1 MIKKY
6 FGTDGIRGRV
16 NDSKINGEM
25 FFKFGLAAGTYFKNL
40 KKNKQTAIIAKDTRL
55 SGYTLEPALV
65 SGLAS
70 AGMHIYTLGPLPT
83 NGLAMLTKKMKANMG
98 IMITASHN
106 PYYDNGLK
114 LFGPDGL
121 KLSDKIEKKIEKLI
135 DSKITKNLS
144 KPIELGRVKRLE
156 DANENYIKILKQNFP
171 SSFSLKGIKIA
182 LDCANGAG
190 YKAGPDLFKSLG
202 AKVYK
207 TGTSPNGLNIN
218 LKSGSTHP
226 SKICQMTKKNKAH
239 IGISLDGDADRII
252 VCDEKG
258 KIIDG
263 DKILAMLGER
273 WKRKKILKGG
283 VIGTL
288 MSNYGLENFFNNNG
302 IKFLRSDVG
311 DRYVKEKMKKN
322 KFNLGGE
329 QSGHIILG
337 KFATTGDGLLVAL
350 EILFSLRK
358 KKKASELFNKF
369 KPTPQMKNL
378 VEVKNIK
385 KNYGKNEAVKGISFK
400 IKEDEILGLLGP
412 NGSGK
417 TTTIGMLLGLLKP
430 TSGEIL
436 VNGQKLEGNRI
447 EILEQINFI
456 SPYIELPKKL
466 TVKQNLTVYGK
477 LYKINNINERIEFLS
492 EKLRLEGLLNSITG
506 ELSSGQ
512 KNRVSLAKALINEP
526 KVLLLDEPTAS
537 LDPEVGDFVRSFLED
552 YKKEKKISI
561 LLASHNMNEVT
572 RLCKSILMM
581 KDGIIIDK
589 GNPDELINKHG
600 RKNLEE
606 VFLKLSRSKN
616 ELN

>member
-1 MIKKY
+1 MVKKY

-16 NDSKINGEM
+16 NGSKINGEM

-83 NGLAMLTKKMKANMG
+83 NGLAMLTKKMSANMG

-106 PYYDNGLK
+106 PHYDNGLK

-135 DSKITKNLS
+135 DSEINKNLS
-144 KPIELGRVKRLE
+144 GPIELGRVKRLE

-171 SSFSLKGIKIA
+171 TSFSLKGIKIV

-190 YKAGPDLFKSLG
+190 YKAGPELFKSLG
-202 AKVYK
+202 AEVFNF
-207 TGTSPNGLNIN
+207 GTSPNGLNIN
-218 LKSGSTHP
+218 FKSGSTYP
-226 SKICQMTKKNKAH
+226 EKICQMTKKKNAH
-239 IGISLDGDADRII
+239 IGIALDGDADRII

-288 MSNYGLENFFNNNG
+288 MSNYGLEEFFKKNN
-302 IKFLRSDVG
+302 IKFYRSDVG

-358 KKKASELFNKF
+358 RKKASELFNKF
-369 KPTPQMKNL
+369 DPTPQILENVEVNDKSIIDSPKCIKAISQVNKLIKNKGRVLVRKSGTEPKIRIMCESNNKKLVTKCINL
-378 VEVKNIK
+378 VK
-385 KNYGKNEAVKGISFK
+385 
-400 IKEDEILGLLGP
+400 
-412 NGSGK
+412 
-417 TTTIGMLLGLLKP
+417 
-430 TSGEIL
+430 
-436 VNGQKLEGNRI
+436 
-447 EILEQINFI
+447 
-456 SPYIELPKKL
+456 
-466 TVKQNLTVYGK
+466 
-477 LYKINNINERIEFLS
+477 
-492 EKLRLEGLLNSITG
+492 
-506 ELSSGQ
+506 
-512 KNRVSLAKALINEP
+512 
-526 KVLLLDEPTAS
+526 
-537 LDPEVGDFVRSFLED
+537 
-552 YKKEKKISI
+552 
-561 LLASHNMNEVT
+561 
-572 RLCKSILMM
+572 KSI
-581 KDGIIIDK
+581 
-589 GNPDELINKHG
+589 N
-600 RKNLEE
+600 
-606 VFLKLSRSKN
+606 
-616 ELN
+616 